1 MSSNRS
7 ILIAAAFIG
16 ISVLACNIPRAAIQT
31 PIARLNPA
39 PAQPT
44 TQNPATTLPEPTLVA
59 LQTME
64 ALTPAAA
71 QTMIALTPVP
81 TGPTPTGTRG
91 PSREST
97 IVATTLCWAGPGSQY
112 EVVST
117 VRAGYRVAVLGI
129 GSIPGWYVIRNP
141 IYRDPCWIPANT
153 VQVNPLV
160 NPNTFQ
166 VYQVPPTPGQP
177 VTSTPQ
183 AAATP

>member
-16 ISVLACNIPRAAIQT
+16 MSVLACNIPRAAIQT

-39 PAQPT
+39 PSQLVG
-44 TQNPATTLPEPTLVA
+44 QSPAPTLPEPTLVA

-71 QTMIALTPVP
+71 QTMIALSPVP

-91 PSREST
+91 PSKQS
-97 IVATTLCWAGPGSQY
+97 VMAATTLCWTGPGSQY
-112 EVVST
+112 EVVSA

-129 GSIPGWYVIRNP
+129 ATIPGWYIIRNP
-141 IYRDPCWIPANT
+141 IYLDPCWIPANT
-153 VQVNPLV
+153 LQLNPLV
-160 NPNTFQ
+160 NPNTLQ
-166 VYQVPPTPGQP
+166 LYQIPPTP
-177 VTSTPQ
+177 T
-183 AAATP
+183 ATP